1 MKPITLEWIHK
12 AEGDWFS
19 AQREARARTHPNYD
33 AACFHAQQCAEKYL
47 KAELQETGLAF
58 KKTHDLVNLLNM
70 ILSVKPTWS
79 ALRADLIV
87 LTAFAV
93 DYRYPGNAATKA
105 EAQDAVK
112 RCRRLRRFIRHAF
125 GLPP

>member
-1 MKPITLEWIHK
+1 
-12 AEGDWFS
+12 
-19 AQREARARTHPNYD
+19 
-33 AACFHAQQCAEKYL
+33 
-47 KAELQETGLAF
+47 
-58 KKTHDLVNLLNM
+58 M

-79 ALRADLIV
+79 ALRADLII
-87 LTAFAV
+87 LMAFAV
-93 DYRYPGNAATKA
+93 DYRYPGNAATKT

>member
-1 MKPITLEWIHK
+1 MRPITLEWVDK

-47 KAELQETGLAF
+47 KARLQEAGLAF
-58 KKTHDLVNLLNM
+58 KKTHDLVNLLNL
-70 ILSVKPTWS
+70 ILSAEPTWS
-79 ALRADLIV
+79 ALRADLII
-87 LTAFAV
+87 LTGYAV

-105 EAQDAVK
+105 EAQDAV
-112 RCRRLRRFIRHAF
+112 RCCLRVRHFIRQSF